1 MTYCGDSG
9 GAGGLY
15 GLTEEDSSQHSWEAE
30 PAGGWK
36 LAHMQEKVQGLL
48 EGKGPEISKAALK
61 VVVGIPVG
69 TK

>member
-1 MTYCGDSG
+1 MPYCGGSG
-9 GAGGLY
+9 DAGGLY
-15 GLTEEDSSQHSWEAE
+15 GLTEEDSSQHPWEAE

-36 LAHMQEKVQGLL
+36 LAQVQKKVQGLL